1 MTTSRRLAR
10 HSRKKHVHT
19 KKPRPWIVGKG
30 GSAHE
35 YMRTEAR
42 TRAQW
47 LQSVLSRYEGPL
59 VRYAA
64 GICGDLGLGQDVVQ
78 EAFLALWRADEGS
91 PDESGVR
98 PWLFTVVRNRAL
110 DVRRREG
117 RMQSTASSEP
127 TIGSSADQSTAGPG
141 EICERREAV
150 DAVGRAMEGL
160 PEAQQEAVRLRFAD
174 GLSYREI
181 AEVTGHTVSNVG
193 WMLHVALKHIRQHMQ
208 QTEVAR

>member
-1 MTTSRRLAR
+1 
-10 HSRKKHVHT
+10 
-19 KKPRPWIVGKG
+19 
-30 GSAHE
+30 
-35 YMRTEAR
+35 MRTEAR
-42 TRAQW
+42 ARAQW
-47 LQSVLSRYEGPL
+47 LQSVLNLHEGPL

-117 RMQSTASSEP
+117 RMQPAANTEPTTAS
-127 TIGSSADQSTAGPG
+127 STAGPG
-141 EICERREAV
+141 ELCERRETV
-150 DAVGRAMEGL
+150 DAVGRAMQGL
-160 PEAQQEAVRLRFAD
+160 PEAQREAVRLRFAD

-208 QTEVAR
+208 QTEVVS